1 MNKYLITG
9 AGGFIGGH
17 IVNRL
22 VTEGNDVTAV
32 DIKPLDL
39 WFQKNDL
46 AKNISLDLRNNNN
59 CETVVKD
66 KDFIINMA
74 CNMGGM
80 DLLKIIKQIACY
92 LC

>member
-32 DIKPLDL
+32 DIKPLD
-39 WFQKNDL
+39 FGFK
-46 AKNISLDLRNNNN
+46 K
-59 CETVVKD
+59 
-66 KDFIINMA
+66 
-74 CNMGGM
+74 
-80 DLLKIIKQIACY
+80 
-92 LC
+92 